1 MKRKETSLIKK
12 RSKNFLKYTTLAF
25 QMLGTIILGVFIGEF
40 VDEKFNGNG
49 LWLAII
55 SVVFVV
61 IAIYLGIKD
70 LIVKK

>member
-1 MKRKETSLIKK
+1 
-12 RSKNFLKYTTLAF
+12 
-25 QMLGTIILGVFIGEF
+25 MLGTIILGVFIGEF